1 LVIFG
6 NIGQR
11 KESDIMP
18 LYKSKTP
25 TKDGRAWF
33 FKISYVDNL
42 SNVQKFVSKKY
53 KTKGEASEEERK
65 YLNAIDENRLA
76 PDSMTIGDLWR
87 RWMEYQDSKV
97 RISTKNGYKHTE
109 KYVRNLFNIKCV
121 SFSLQNYE
129 DWRKYLD
136 GCTNLN
142 DVSKNDKQKVLRAL
156 LNFGRKH
163 YNFDFYRI
171 TSMMVKFDNP
181 NEIKEDHNVYSPEEF
196 IQYLSAEPSQR
207 FRVLWL
213 TLYYCGLRIGEARGL
228 QWKDIDWD
236 TKTVWINKQ
245 IQSIDNYD
253 TNYFMAPLK
262 TPKSN
267 RKLPL
272 CTALYQELR
281 DYYDEVS
288 QFGNFTDEFFVFGE
302 NFGITPL
309 PYNKARRRKNKIA
322 SDSGVK
328 QIRLHDFR
336 HSCASLLIHKG
347 TPIAMVSKYMGHASI
362 TETLNTYTHMF
373 GSDLQSVTS
382 AFDDIVVGI

>member
-1 LVIFG
+1 
-6 NIGQR
+6 
-11 KESDIMP
+11 MP
-18 LYKSKTP
+18 VYKSKTP

-33 FKISYVDNL
+33 FKISYVDSL

-65 YLNAIDENRLA
+65 YLNAVDENKMA
-76 PDSMTIGDLWR
+76 PDSMTIGELWNK
-87 RWMEYQDSKV
+87 WMEFQDPQV

-109 KYVRNLFNIKCV
+109 KYIRNLFNIKCIN
-121 SFSLQNYE
+121 FNLKNYE
-129 DWRKYLD
+129 DWRKYLEGVD
-136 GCTNLN
+136 SLN

-163 YNFDFYRI
+163 YNFDFLKI
-171 TSMMVKFDNP
+171 TSMMRKFDNP
-181 NEIKEDHNVYSPEEF
+181 NEIKKDHNVYSPEEF
-196 IQYLSAEPSQR
+196 MQFLTAETSQR

-228 QWKDIDWD
+228 QWKDIDWN
-236 TKTVWINKQ
+236 TKTVWISKQ

-272 CTALYQELR
+272 CDALYQELLE
-281 DYYDEVS
+281 YYNEVS
-288 QFGNFTDEFFVFGE
+288 QFANFTDEFFCFGE

-322 SDSGVK
+322 QDSGVK

-362 TETLNTYTHMF
+362 METLNTYTHMF

-382 AFDDIVVGI
+382 AFDDIMVGI